1 MKHQN
6 RASHVIQRLNK
17 TDHNVADEE
26 KSIQKAKRAILRAR
40 RWHFI
45 HAPVTWFRRLALRA
59 ALQTLCLSNLKIEVI
74 PAYKWGVPVKNQYN
88 ACVRTSTGK
97 GTMGADG
104 HICATTFEGLP
115 AYIISVQKLHF
126 PTHAIRT
133 PWLRL

>member
-1 MKHQN
+1 MEDQ
-6 RASHVIQRLNK
+6 SSVTHVSQKLNE
-17 TDHNVADEE
+17 TGHNVTDEV

-45 HAPVTWFRRLALRA
+45 YAPITWLRRLALRT
-59 ALQTLCLSNLKIEVI
+59 ALQTLRLSNLKIEVI
-74 PAYKWGVPVKNQYN
+74 PAYKWGVPIKNQYN

-97 GTMGADG
+97 GTVGADG
-104 HICATTFEGLP
+104 HICVTTFEGLP
-115 AYIISVQKLHF
+115 AYIISVEKFYF